1 MFHFLPF
8 IIILLILIKNIKNN
22 SNGKQKRVKAKS
34 FVILPILVLI
44 YIYGILKTSSH
55 LPTYYYLM
63 FIMAIIIGSFIGYN
77 RSKSYSFT
85 INADGDVFYKKE
97 IWDSTILIAFLL
109 IEGLIRYIF
118 KTYDQGLLF
127 LINTSLIILG
137 TSSIAIRKVAM
148 FIKYKKIKKRL

>member
-1 MFHFLPF
+1 MF
-8 IIILLILIKNIKNN
+8 II
-22 SNGKQKRVKAKS
+22 
-34 FVILPILVLI
+34 
-44 YIYGILKTSSH
+44 
-55 LPTYYYLM
+55 
-63 FIMAIIIGSFIGYN
+63 AIIIGSFIGYN